1 MVTLHGNCSS
11 NDNKLF
17 RRSDSLLLIQ
27 HYIYKRHCINCNVQL
42 HSMIAVK
49 DINRYELHFRQF
61 MLMANTNISPLI
73 KDLKLLEIWTKYG
86 RGNIHRIYTNLYT
99 QAY

>member
-1 MVTLHGNCSS
+1 MNIFVQITTTSFSGEV
-11 NDNKLF
+11 
-17 RRSDSLLLIQ
+17 I

-61 MLMANTNISPLI
+61 MLMANTVTS
-73 KDLKLLEIWTKYG
+73 LL
-86 RGNIHRIYTNLYT
+86 L
-99 QAY
+99 